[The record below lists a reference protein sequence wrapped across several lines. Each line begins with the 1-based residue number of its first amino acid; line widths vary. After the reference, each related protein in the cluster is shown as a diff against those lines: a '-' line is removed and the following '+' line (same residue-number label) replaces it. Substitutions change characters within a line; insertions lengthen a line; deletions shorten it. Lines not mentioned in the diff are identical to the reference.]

1 MAAELAS
8 AQSGTK
14 RGVFSRAYCVDLGS
28 EIGSPGWFRGLV
40 SLMALCALTL
50 FLSPDRLPF
59 TLIVTR
65 PVPQAAPMN
74 AETAALAGQAWAPA
88 ALAVRVPLSASP
100 PQPPF
105 GDGPVRLTGVAGPS
119 LYATLRAQGLPFSVV
134 RQYLLALSAHL
145 DLGEGLAADARFDLV
160 VMYRRRTDG
169 EGGYGALL
177 FAGCDQPGPRLR
189 LLPWVQDGASQWLNA
204 LEIGGTRPAFVHPV
218 VARRIS
224 SGFGLRFHPLLGYSR
239 FHRGVDYAAA
249 QGTPVRAV
257 SDGMVVE
264 AGWSGGYGQL
274 VRLRHAGAMGS
285 GYAHLS
291 QILVAP
297 GTRVRQGEV
306 IGRVGSTGLATGPH
320 LHFEV
325 YRGGEAVDPADVR
338 FASAAALSP
347 SDQARFLARLKAM
360 TRLPTHVSGPPPVAI
375 ALAQE

>member
-8 AQSGTK
+8 AELGTMP
-14 RGVFSRAYCVDLGS
+14 GASSRAYCVDLGA
-28 EIGSPGWFRGLV
+28 ELGSPGWFRGLF

-59 TLIVTR
+59 TPIVTR
-65 PVPQAAPMN
+65 PVPRVAPMN
-74 AETAALAGQAWAPA
+74 AETVALEGRAWSPA
-88 ALAVRVPLSASP
+88 AMAVHVPLAPSAVP
-100 PQPPF
+100 RHF
-105 GDGPVRLTGVAGPS
+105 ADGPVRLSGVSGPS

-145 DLGEGLAADARFDLV
+145 DLGEGVMADARFDLV
-160 VMYRRRTDG
+160 VMHRRRAN
-169 EGGYGALL
+169 GGGVFGSLL
-177 FAGCDQPGPRLR
+177 FAGFDQPGQRLR
-189 LLPWVQDGASQWLNA
+189 LLPWVKDGASQWLDA
-204 LEIGGTRPAFVHPV
+204 REIAGTRPAFVQPV
-218 VARRIS
+218 AARRIS

-257 SDGMVVE
+257 TDGMVVE

-347 SDQARFLARLKAM
+347 SDQARFLARLEAM